1 VANAPV
7 VLKPLYSTKAHGMAL
22 LTDRASAEKGIKQLL
37 AGGDRII
44 YLQKKMDL
52 SGSDYGLVFLGGE
65 YIGAYA
71 RISDGSTWHTT
82 TREGGKYGA
91 FTPNQ
96 VFIDLA
102 EKAQRPFKLDF
113 TCVDIADTRE
123 MGPIVFEV
131 SAFGGY
137 KGLFESSG
145 LDASDLLTD
154 YAIKKLAL

>member
-1 VANAPV
+1 
-7 VLKPLYSTKAHGMAL
+7 MAM
-22 LTDRASAEKGIKQLL
+22 LTDEASAQEGIKQLMA
-37 AGGDRII
+37 AGERII
-44 YLQKKMDL
+44 YLQKKLDL
-52 SGSDYGLVFLGGE
+52 SGSDYGLVFLGGD

-71 RISDGSTWHTT
+71 RVSDGSTWHTT
-82 TREGGKYGA
+82 TREGGTYGA
-91 FTPNQ
+91 YTPPQ
-96 VFIDLA
+96 TFIDLA
-102 EKAQRPFKLDF
+102 QKAQDPFKLDF

-154 YAIKKLAL
+154 YAISKLTS